1 MPRPFQP
8 LRQAQNIVRADLI
21 QQAKRPQMPHG
32 QLVYALFIPGI
43 HLLRSPQR
51 RRHLRLGQVAVLS
64 QRPQNFR
71 IVSHSV
77 VSPPPCKDRR
87 GLIRAGQLIR
97 KKPRRVR
104 VRRREKLGSF
114 FTATCAWGKIPLRL
128 QVWNFC
134 AQSKNYARSRLQA
147 FWQKNQ
153 RFFARCLNTPRPSKC
168 PWCIPCRTQGI
179 CRWCRTA

>member
-1 MPRPFQP
+1 
-8 LRQAQNIVRADLI
+8 
-21 QQAKRPQMPHG
+21 MPHR
-32 QLVYALFIPGI
+32 QLIDALFVPGI
-43 HLLRSPQR
+43 DLLGGLQY
-51 RRHLRLGQVAVLS
+51 RRHLRLRQVAVLS
-64 QRPQNFR
+64 QLPQNFH

-77 VSPPPCKDRR
+77 VSPPSCKDRR
-87 GLIRAGQLIR
+87 GLIRAGQLIH
-97 KKPRRVR
+97 KKSRRVR

-153 RFFARCLNTPRPSKC
+153 RFFARCLNTPRPSRYR
-168 PWCIPCRTQGI
+168 WCIPCRTPGT
-179 CRWCRTA
+179 CPWCRTA